1 MVNVVLIPA
10 LTVAVLTALQISIQ
24 KHVVTKMSNHMVFV
38 IGALVY
44 AILSLFYI
52 SWHGSHLQTQIENLS
67 VPIVLILV
75 AGSILGFLANMIYT
89 SIIHH
94 GDIAVVSAL
103 SSTAPIF
110 VAGLAFLV
118 LGETLNMKQL
128 AGIGAIVGGTI
139 LLT

>member
-1 MVNVVLIPA
+1 MVNAVLIPA
-10 LTVAVLTALQISIQ
+10 LTVAVLTALQIAIQ
-24 KHVVTKMSNHMVFV
+24 KHVVQKLSNHMVFV

-44 AILSLFYI
+44 SILTLVYI
-52 SWHGSHLQTQIENLS
+52 GWHGSHLQTQLETLS

-75 AGSILGFLANMIYT
+75 GGSILGFLANVVYT

-94 GDIAVVSAL
+94 GDIAVVAAL

-118 LGETLNMKQL
+118 LGESLNMKQL